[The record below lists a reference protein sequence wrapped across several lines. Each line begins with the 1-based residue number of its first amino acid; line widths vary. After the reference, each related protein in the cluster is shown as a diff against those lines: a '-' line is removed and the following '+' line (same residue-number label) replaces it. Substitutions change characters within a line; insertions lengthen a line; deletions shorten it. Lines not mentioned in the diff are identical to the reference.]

1 MAEKTGTC
9 SKEDA
14 EESME
19 YLIGVGL
26 AVVVCSF
33 ATLVGFDRDRVF
45 YPTLVIVVATYYILF
60 AVVGSSRPALALAL
74 ESLMA
79 GAFLALAVAGFKK
92 NLWLIVAAL
101 AGHGVFDFFHHLF
114 IQNPGVPVWWPGFCL
129 SFDVLAGGF
138 LAMLL
143 MRRAGF
149 ASQRNSARPST
160 AGSANLSEPN
170 S

>member
-1 MAEKTGTC
+1 MARNGPSTGVRRISSHTRPNRGATWPQT
-9 SKEDA
+9 DG
-14 EESME
+14 EENME
-19 YLIGVGL
+19 YLIGVVL
-26 AVVVCSF
+26 AVVVCAF

-45 YPTLVIVVATYYILF
+45 YPTLVTVIATYYILF
-60 AVVGSSRPALALAL
+60 AAIGSSTAVLVL
-74 ESLMA
+74 ESLIT

-101 AGHGVFDFFHHLF
+101 VGHGVFDLFHHRF

-143 MRRAGF
+143 LRRPEF
-149 ASQRNSARPST
+149 V
-160 AGSANLSEPN
+160 
-170 S
+170 